1 MEPDSTT
8 SVVSAEPADERKE
21 VSMDSSSKCLF
32 CEKDLSKDEYLT
44 HLKVSNTSIILEQY
58 YLHLLFFFKMKSILS
73 GVPL

>member
-1 MEPDSTT
+1 MTALKNHQISEGIRERMEPDSTT

-44 HLKVSNTSIILEQY
+44 HLKVSNTIYIYCFSL
-58 YLHLLFFFKMKSILS
+58 K
-73 GVPL
+73 